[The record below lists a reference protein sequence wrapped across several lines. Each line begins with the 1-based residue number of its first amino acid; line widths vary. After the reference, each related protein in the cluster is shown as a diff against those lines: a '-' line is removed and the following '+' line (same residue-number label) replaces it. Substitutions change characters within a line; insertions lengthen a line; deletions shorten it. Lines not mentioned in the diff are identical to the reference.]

1 MTASCVK
8 VTLTHMHDSTLAC
21 SFCLRSAAEVQRLL
35 GGPGVH
41 ICDTCVAA
49 CDRILADPSIPFPDL
64 ADEDDETLLAR
75 LPPAAALV
83 SSADAGL
90 RGLVDVLR
98 QREVSWARI
107 GGALGVSRQA
117 AWERFG

>member
-1 MTASCVK
+1 M
-8 VTLTHMHDSTLAC
+8 
-21 SFCLRSAAEVQRLL
+21 L

-41 ICDTCVAA
+41 ICDACVAA

-64 ADEDDETLLAR
+64 ADEDDTALLDR
-75 LPPAAALV
+75 LRPAAGLV
-83 SSADAGL
+83 ASADVGL

-107 GGALGVSRQA
+107 GDALGVSRQA